1 MIRLKNE
8 KQINGIRKSCKLL
21 AQLYEYIIPQ
31 IKAGM
36 STKEID
42 ERFTTQQTCGADYPS
57 GKNS

>member
-36 STKEID
+36 STKEIA
-42 ERFTTQQTCGADYPS
+42 ELCVHFITNHG
-57 GKNS
+57 GKPAWYQ